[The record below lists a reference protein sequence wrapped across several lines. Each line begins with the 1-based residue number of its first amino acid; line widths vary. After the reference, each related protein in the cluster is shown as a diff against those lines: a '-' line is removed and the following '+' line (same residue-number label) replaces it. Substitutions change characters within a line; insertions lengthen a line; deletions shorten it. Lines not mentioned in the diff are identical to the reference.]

1 MRKTLTL
8 AVGVLR
14 DDQGRMLVVRKK
26 STTAFMQPGGKI
38 DAGET
43 PKQALKREL
52 FEELSIEVDVQ
63 GLEWLGKATS
73 PAANEPETD
82 VVADI
87 FAVKQ
92 ADWPEFTLTAE
103 IEEARWLDQQSDLP
117 LAPLTQDEILPLLK
131 WS

>member
-8 AVGVLR
+8 AVGVLQ

-26 STTAFMQPGGKI
+26 GTTAFMQPGGKI

-52 FEELSIEVDVQ
+52 FEELNVDIDEQ
-63 GLEWLGKATS
+63 ELEWLGKATS
-73 PAANEPETD
+73 LAANEPETD

-92 ADWPEFTLTAE
+92 TDWPEFTLTAE